1 MSHDLYLYVECGGD
15 MVHDPEVPGARE
27 WDDARWFI
35 ERVPYVFALLTGR
48 AGYDMPDALAPL
60 APARGL
66 PPDWTWRDFEG
77 NTRGICLRIL
87 AAHERA
93 SLTWYTLAE
102 LQTARGRHPYLD
114 ALLDRI
120 ERATP
125 DPEQTR
131 VIAWVD

>member
-1 MSHDLYLYVECGGD
+1 MSHDLYLYVECGGE
-15 MVHDPEVPGARE
+15 MLPDPEVDEYVQWRI
-27 WDDARWFI
+27 D
-35 ERVPYVFALLTGR
+35 RVPFVFALLTGQ
-48 AGYDMPDALAPL
+48 AGYKASDLPAALLAP
-60 APARGL
+60 RGM
-66 PPDWTWRDFEG
+66 PSDWTPSIFYM
-77 NTRGICLRIL
+77 NTGMHLYEL
-87 AAHERA
+87 GAHERA
-93 SLTWYTLAE
+93 CLTWYTLAE

>member
-1 MSHDLYLYVECGGD
+1 MSHDLYLYVECGGE
-15 MVHDPEVPGARE
+15 MLRDPEAGGSEQWYV
-27 WDDARWFI
+27 
-35 ERVPYVFALLTGR
+35 ERVPFVFALLTGC
-48 AGYDMPDALAPL
+48 AGYKAPDLPAALRSPRGMP
-60 APARGL
+60 R
-66 PPDWTWRDFEG
+66 DWSRSAFRANPGMHLYELG
-77 NTRGICLRIL
+77 
-87 AAHERA
+87 AHERA
-93 SLTWYTLAE
+93 CLTWYTLAE